1 MQTREEKKLED
12 IVKVFLKLEK
22 SEVKKK
28 CASSNPK
35 LKKGGRKLHFSGK
48 KKEAACIDSVAD
60 AAAALASL
68 AGNVVSGSVNYY
80 NYFANS

>member
-1 MQTREEKKLED
+1 MED
-12 IVKVFLKLEK
+12 VVKVFLKLEK

-28 CASSNPK
+28 SASNKSK
-35 LKKGGRKLHFSGK
+35 SKKGGRKLHFSGK

-68 AGNVVSGSVNYY
+68 AGNVVSSSVNYCR
-80 NYFANS
+80 YFAN